1 VKTSPDNIFGV
12 GFLGRTGRTGKTDND
27 NTLKGGGTIN
37 GYYSPRSKIIARK
50 NKYIFLFLD
59 VPLCK

>member
-27 NTLKGGGTIN
+27 NTLKGGGVLLTAITLQGVKSLQEKIN
-37 GYYSPRSKIIARK
+37 
-50 NKYIFLFLD
+50 IFFFF
-59 VPLCK
+59 